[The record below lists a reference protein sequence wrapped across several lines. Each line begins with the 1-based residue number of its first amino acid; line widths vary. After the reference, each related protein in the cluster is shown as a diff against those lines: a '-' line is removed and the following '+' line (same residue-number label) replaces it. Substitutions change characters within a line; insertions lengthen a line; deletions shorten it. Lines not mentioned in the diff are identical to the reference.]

1 MQLKPEQLPQHL
13 SQGIAPCY
21 LIAGDETLIVQECA
35 DAIRIAAR
43 EAGCS
48 EREIIE
54 INNPSDWQNLLQSGG
69 ALSLFAERKLIE
81 VRLPSGKPGAE
92 GSKALQAFLEM
103 ASEDTLLIV
112 SGKIDRQSQRAKWY
126 TALDNGGV
134 VITVWPIQP
143 RELPNWIQRR
153 LQAVGLQADKAAAQ
167 LLADRTEG
175 NLLAAAQEVEKL
187 KLLATDGVVTVETVL
202 EGVLDNARYSA
213 FSLAD
218 AALSG
223 DSRNAIRTLRGLR
236 AEATQP
242 PSVLWALA
250 RDINLLADV
259 EEDVRAGSQVGRAL
273 QERGVWR
280 SRLAL
285 VQAAVERHNRRSI
298 GQLQALAYRTDA
310 VIKGQE
316 KGDPW
321 IGLDRIVLLLAR
333 GNQSGKALRARR

>member
-1 MQLKPEQLPQHL
+1 MQLKPEQLSQHL
-13 SQGIAPCY
+13 SKGNAPCY

-35 DAIRIAAR
+35 DAIRTAAR
-43 EAGCS
+43 ESGCS
-48 EREIIE
+48 EREVIE
-54 INNPSDWQNLLQSGG
+54 INNPSDWQHLLQSGG

-103 ASEDTLLIV
+103 ESEDILLIV

-126 TALDNGGV
+126 TALDNMGV
-134 VITVWPIQP
+134 IITVWPIQS
-143 RELPNWIQRR
+143 RELPSWIQRR
-153 LQAVGLQADKAAAQ
+153 LQAVGLQADKSAAQ

-175 NLLAAAQEVEKL
+175 NLLAAAQEIEKL
-187 KLLATDGVVTVETVL
+187 KLLAPDGTVTVETIL

-242 PSVLWALA
+242 PAVLWALA
-250 RDINLLADV
+250 RDMNLLADV
-259 EEDVRAGSQVGRAL
+259 DEDRRAGTQVSRAL

-285 VQAAVERHNRRSI
+285 VQAAVERHSRRSI

-333 GNQSGKALRARR
+333 GNQSGNARRAR

>member
-1 MQLKPEQLPQHL
+1 MQLKPEQLSQHL
-13 SQGIAPCY
+13 SKGNAPCY
-21 LIAGDETLIVQECA
+21 LVAGDETLIVQECA
-35 DAIRIAAR
+35 DAIRTAAR
-43 EAGCS
+43 ESGCS
-48 EREIIE
+48 EREVIE
-54 INNPSDWQNLLQSGG
+54 INNPSDWQHLLQSGG
-69 ALSLFAERKLIE
+69 ALSLFAEHKLIE

-103 ASEDTLLIV
+103 ESEDILLIV

-126 TALDNGGV
+126 TALDNMGV
-134 VITVWPIQP
+134 IITVWPIQS
-143 RELPNWIQRR
+143 RELPSWIQRR
-153 LQAVGLQADKAAAQ
+153 LQAVGLQADKSAAQ

-175 NLLAAAQEVEKL
+175 NLLAAAQEIEKL
-187 KLLATDGVVTVETVL
+187 KLLATDGTVTVETIL
-202 EGVLDNARYSA
+202 DGVLDNARYSA

-242 PSVLWALA
+242 PAVLWALA

-259 EEDVRAGSQVGRAL
+259 DEDRRAGTQVSRAL

-280 SRLAL
+280 SRVAL

-333 GNQSGKALRARR
+333 GNQSGNARRAR